1 MTEKARILVIDD
13 EVAVGMFFR
22 RLLERKNLRAVLA
35 ESGEQARRAW
45 EKEEFAVALVD
56 VRLPD
61 ASGLDLLQ
69 EIKTRQPGC
78 EVIMMTGYSTTRTA
92 VRAIQLGAFDYL
104 EKPFEDIAQLESI
117 VERALQAGQ
126 SRQEGGGRQAG
137 WEELARRTG
146 FVVGRSPVMRRLADV
161 ASKIARKNINVLIH
175 GETGTGKEVLARFIH
190 AASPRAGHMFIPVNC
205 GAFPESL
212 LESELFGH
220 EKGAFTGAAA
230 QRRGIFELAH
240 RGTLFLDEVG
250 EASPAIQVKLLRVL
264 ETGEFLRVGGEKP
277 IQTDV
282 RIIAATNVDLEKAAQ
297 EKTFRE
303 DLFYRLDVVRLI
315 LPPLR
320 ERREDIP
327 LLAGHLVQRCAAR
340 GGRTAPAITPEALQS
355 LQNYH
360 WPGNIR
366 ELSNVLEKAV
376 ALCEGQ
382 MIRPHHLGEK
392 FFQPESRDGVVL
404 PPAAAGERNAGSP
417 EPVQHLAAYSGE
429 DFAWEQLPAE
439 QILTSYR
446 LARALLRRLERV
458 MDSLGL
464 PREQPA
470 SLSEVEK
477 QAIASALSYYKNN
490 ISSAARALGIGR
502 NTMYR
507 KMKEY
512 GLS

>member
-1 MTEKARILVIDD
+1 MTERARILVIDD
-13 EVAVGMFFR
+13 ELAVGVFFR

-35 ESGEQARRAW
+35 ENGEQARRAW
-45 EKEEFAVALVD
+45 EREDFAVALVD
-56 VRLPD
+56 IRLPD
-61 ASGLDLLQ
+61 VSGLDLLR
-69 EIKTRQPGC
+69 ELKSRQPGC

-92 VRAIQLGAFDYL
+92 VKAIQLGAFDYL
-104 EKPFEDIAQLESI
+104 EKPFEDIAELENI

-126 SRQEGGGRQAG
+126 CRQEEHGRRFG
-137 WEELARRTG
+137 WEELAQKVG
-146 FVVGRSPVMRRLADV
+146 FVVGKTPGMRQLADV
-161 ASKIARKNINVLIH
+161 AYKIARKNINVLIH
-175 GETGTGKEVLARFIH
+175 GETGTGKEVLARFVH
-190 AASPRAGHMFIPVNC
+190 AASPRAGNMFIPVNC

-230 QRRGIFELAH
+230 QRKGIFELAH

-282 RIIAATNVDLEKAAQ
+282 RIIAATNVDLERAVQ
-297 EKTFRE
+297 EKNFRE

-320 ERREDIP
+320 DRREDIP

-340 GGRTAPAITPEALQS
+340 GGRPVPAISPEAMVL
-355 LQNYH
+355 LQNYY

-382 MIRPHHLGEK
+382 VILPHHLGDK
-392 FFQPESRDGVVL
+392 FFQPASQNDIMPRLAAQNVGDPVPLE
-404 PPAAAGERNAGSP
+404 PA
-417 EPVQHLAAYSGE
+417 QHLATYVGE
-429 DFAWEQLPAE
+429 NFAWEQLPAE

-446 LARALLRRLERV
+446 LTRALLRRLSRA
-458 MDSLGL
+458 MDNLGL

-470 SLSEVEK
+470 SLQELEK
-477 QAIASALSYYKNN
+477 QAIADALAYYKNN